1 MHDPNAKH
9 WRHMSIDTPKTSNK
23 SFTKKKALL
32 KLAMYPTKVGF
43 GIVCT
48 LHDMPDWSPCS

>member
-1 MHDPNAKH
+1 
-9 WRHMSIDTPKTSNK
+9 MSIDTPKTSNK

-48 LHDMPDWSPCS
+48 LHDMPD